1 MSQPGDG
8 HSAEPPPSPSGAA
21 SEAPS
26 ERTVEEVVRS
36 QLSDA
41 LGGKRGMVEAAVP
54 TATFTV
60 LFLLLDEIRT
70 PLLVSVGM
78 AVALLVVRI
87 VQRSQVQ
94 FVVNAL
100 VGIGIGAFFAY
111 RALASGGD
119 ADDAAL
125 AYFLP
130 GIIYNAVYAV
140 GLAFSVLVRA
150 PVVGFLVG
158 SVTGDPTG
166 WRQDPG
172 IVRLCSRLTWLLA
185 LPCLVRVIVQTP
197 LWLAGSSGWAD
208 PDTMIALLGVSK
220 IVMGWPL
227 QIAALL
233 GMVWVLG
240 RNKTVA
246 A

>member
-1 MSQPGDG
+1 MSEETTP
-8 HSAEPPPSPSGAA
+8 
-21 SEAPS
+21 
-26 ERTVEEVVRS
+26 RTVEEVVRS

-41 LGGKRGMVEAAVP
+41 LGGRRGMVEAAAP

-60 LFLLLDEIRT
+60 LFLLLDEIRL

-78 AVALLVVRI
+78 AVMLLVIRI
-87 VQRSQVQ
+87 VQRSPVQ

-111 RALASGGD
+111 RALAGGGD

-130 GIIYNAVYAV
+130 GILYNAAYAGV
-140 GLAFSVLVRA
+140 FALSV
-150 PVVGFLVG
+150 VVGWPALGFMVG

-166 WRQDPG
+166 WRSDPAV
-172 IVRLCSRLTWLLA
+172 VRLCSRLTWLLA
-185 LPCLVRVIVQTP
+185 LPCIVRVAVQGP
-197 LWLAGSSGWAD
+197 LWLAGSNEWAD
-208 PDTMIALLGVSK
+208 PQTMIALLGASK

-227 QIAALL
+227 QIGALAAMAWLL
-233 GMVWVLG
+233 S
-240 RNKTVA
+240 RNATEYRESRTA
-246 A
+246 Q

>member
-1 MSQPGDG
+1 MSDAGAPTGPG
-8 HSAEPPPSPSGAA
+8 HEAGA
-21 SEAPS
+21 APS

-60 LFLLLDEIRT
+60 LFLLLDEIRI

-78 AVALLVVRI
+78 AVVLLVVRV
-87 VQRSQVQ
+87 VQRSPVQ

-130 GIIYNAVYAV
+130 GILYNAVYAV
-140 GLAFSVLVRA
+140 GLALSVIA
-150 PVVGFLVG
+150 GYPVVGFLVG

-166 WRQDPG
+166 WRADPG

-185 LPCLVRVIVQTP
+185 LPCVVRVVVQAP
-197 LWLAGSSGWAD
+197 LWLAGRNEWAD
-208 PDTMIALLGVSK
+208 PDTMIALLGASK
-220 IVMGWPL
+220 IAMGWPL

-240 RNKTVA
+240 RRR
-246 A
+246 